1 MTKDKIDD
9 DATYVVKMK
18 RKIEREGVW
27 LIPGRRI
34 KVSGAVVKELGDSID
49 VAEPAG

>member
-9 DATYVVKMK
+9 NATYVVKMK
-18 RKIEREGVW
+18 RKLERDGVW

-34 KVSGAVVKELGDSID
+34 KLLGAVVKELGDAVD